1 MILEIQARE
10 ILSTYEG
17 ANNQL
22 LEWKQK
28 FVAVKNF
35 KLTRPQAK
43 YVLDYKDV
51 IPKVARKYLKIFP
64 TFAEKIMEEKRLVLP
79 PEKIWCEKLLCETD
93 KAYHIWGK
101 VTEKENMYAFWLPK
115 GVIVLEEK
123 KIKYEIDYSKYNK
136 PGRPVM
142 SHQKTAI
149 EKLIPND
156 RFILADDMGVGKGM
170 TINTLVYTPKGMI
183 KIGDIKIGNKVIGS
197 DGLSYNVIGVFPQ
210 GLRDTYKITFND
222 GVSII
227 TDENHLWLVMSPNH
241 SLNRKNERL
250 KKSLVLST
258 KQMYEGGKIKIKGNG
273 YNEERI
279 YEIETYYKSSNG
291 NNKWQIPIVKPIH
304 FDNNDLLPI
313 NPYLLGLALG
323 DGYFNGKNIRFG
335 VHKDDFDEM
344 FNLFKIKE
352 NKPQHNVKNGY
363 INVEN
368 SLFELGIEHTRSN
381 TKFIPE
387 IYKYSSIEDRLSILQ
402 GLMDT
407 DGYCMKSKTNKF
419 NGTFYS
425 TVSEKLCDDV
435 MEIVHSLGGIARKS
449 SKIPKYT
456 YKGVK
461 LEGKRT
467 YQLNIKL
474 PNEMIPFRL
483 KRKLDLYNPPQKY
496 PIGRYIKNIERCG
509 NEDTVCISVDSPD
522 KLYVAEHGIVTHNT
536 TSSIIAAIESN
547 VKKVLIVCP
556 ASLKINWK
564 REIEIYTNRRTLIV
578 EGGKW
583 GSTFDFYIINYD
595 IIKNYHSLKD
605 EKTGIQNSLIL
616 KENFDIAIVD
626 EAHMINNIGAQR
638 TQLMNDILDT
648 IPKVWLL
655 TGTPMTSRPINYY
668 NLLKIVRSPL
678 TLNWQGYVKRY
689 CKGFQFKAN
698 GRKIWKTDGAA
709 NLDELRERTRHLVLR
724 RLKTD
729 VLDLP
734 EKIITPQFLELDNM
748 LYQHEMEEFVKID
761 KDDRK
766 KESISI
772 TLSRL
777 MGARKIIAREK
788 VPYTCELID
797 KFLELDKKVIVFTN
811 FTDTLEMIKEKYSKH
826 CVVVNGTT
834 PKLKRQE
841 AVDRFQTDPKVKV
854 FIGNIIAAGVGL
866 TLTAAEGVIMNDL
879 SFVPSHHSQAED
891 RCIFK
896 DQYVLTLNGYKKIQN
911 INENDFVYTHLG
923 NFKKVLKTH
932 NHSERNKFK
941 VSIKSFGNYNTLDV
955 TNDHKVHVYNKKNN
969 NFEFIESSK
978 IDITNHCLTFKI
990 NNQPSER
997 KNNLLVKNYI
1007 PESFKNNY
1015 DVYEKNGRVINLPT
1029 NIELTND
1036 LLYAF
1041 GFYVAEG
1048 WSYDNDKNSNKS
1060 SSVNVCQKIN
1070 NEKMYDASKFIIDI
1084 IKKSFNIENHSEYID
1099 KKGIKTSTIYSKNL
1113 VKNFINW
1120 FGDSCE
1126 NKKFPDW
1133 VDDLNNEQLNCL
1145 LDGFY
1150 HGDGYHRKNTQQCV
1164 TTSPILG
1171 SQLVRYNVNLNR
1183 GVILNIKEFDN
1194 IKHKTQF
1201 IIEYTIDNK
1210 NTRIIKKDNYI
1221 IYPII
1226 SLLMKRPKHGDDIV
1240 YDLTIEDDNSFVVGN
1255 YNVHNCNRIGQKNV
1269 VNVYYPIFEDTIE
1282 INIYNIIQ
1290 RKKNNIEQVMG
1301 DGEYSESFAKELLE
1315 QISFKF
1321 GK

>member
-1 MILEIQARE
+1 MIMILEIQARE

-22 LEWKQK
+22 LEWKQR
-28 FVAVKNF
+28 FVDVKNF

-43 YVLDYKDV
+43 YVLDNKDV
-51 IPKVARKYLKIFP
+51 VPKVARKYLKIFP

-115 GVIVLEEK
+115 GVIVLEQK
-123 KIKYEIDYSKYNK
+123 TLKYQIDYSKFDK

-142 SHQKTAI
+142 VHQKQAI

-156 RFILADDMGVGKGM
+156 RFILADDMGLGK
-170 TINTLVYTPKGMI
+170 
-183 KIGDIKIGNKVIGS
+183 
-197 DGLSYNVIGVFPQ
+197 
-210 GLRDTYKITFND
+210 
-222 GVSII
+222 
-227 TDENHLWLVMSPNH
+227 
-241 SLNRKNERL
+241 
-250 KKSLVLST
+250 
-258 KQMYEGGKIKIKGNG
+258 
-273 YNEERI
+273 
-279 YEIETYYKSSNG
+279 
-291 NNKWQIPIVKPIH
+291 
-304 FDNNDLLPI
+304 
-313 NPYLLGLALG
+313 
-323 DGYFNGKNIRFG
+323 
-335 VHKDDFDEM
+335 
-344 FNLFKIKE
+344 
-352 NKPQHNVKNGY
+352 
-363 INVEN
+363 
-368 SLFELGIEHTRSN
+368 
-381 TKFIPE
+381 
-387 IYKYSSIEDRLSILQ
+387 
-402 GLMDT
+402 
-407 DGYCMKSKTNKF
+407 
-419 NGTFYS
+419 
-425 TVSEKLCDDV
+425 
-435 MEIVHSLGGIARKS
+435 
-449 SKIPKYT
+449 
-456 YKGVK
+456 
-461 LEGKRT
+461 
-467 YQLNIKL
+467 
-474 PNEMIPFRL
+474 
-483 KRKLDLYNPPQKY
+483 
-496 PIGRYIKNIERCG
+496 
-509 NEDTVCISVDSPD
+509 
-522 KLYVAEHGIVTHNT
+522 T
-536 TSSIIAAIESN
+536 TSAIIAAIESGA
-547 VKKVLIVCP
+547 KKVLIVCP

-564 REIEIYTNRRTLIV
+564 REIEMYTNRRTLIV

-595 IIKNYHSLKD
+595 IIKNYHELPD
-605 EKTGIQNSLIL
+605 EKTGVQESLIL
-616 KENFDIAIVD
+616 REHFDLAIID
-626 EAHMINNIGAQR
+626 EAHYINNTGAMR
-638 TQLMNDILDT
+638 TQLMNDILDS

-748 LYQHEMEEFVKID
+748 LYQHEMEEFVKIA

-891 RCIFK
+891 R
-896 DQYVLTLNGYKKIQN
+896 
-911 INENDFVYTHLG
+911 
-923 NFKKVLKTH
+923 
-932 NHSERNKFK
+932 
-941 VSIKSFGNYNTLDV
+941 
-955 TNDHKVHVYNKKNN
+955 
-969 NFEFIESSK
+969 
-978 IDITNHCLTFKI
+978 
-990 NNQPSER
+990 
-997 KNNLLVKNYI
+997 
-1007 PESFKNNY
+1007 
-1015 DVYEKNGRVINLPT
+1015 
-1029 NIELTND
+1029 
-1036 LLYAF
+1036 A
-1041 GFYVAEG
+1041 
-1048 WSYDNDKNSNKS
+1048 
-1060 SSVNVCQKIN
+1060 
-1070 NEKMYDASKFIIDI
+1070 
-1084 IKKSFNIENHSEYID
+1084 
-1099 KKGIKTSTIYSKNL
+1099 
-1113 VKNFINW
+1113 
-1120 FGDSCE
+1120 
-1126 NKKFPDW
+1126 
-1133 VDDLNNEQLNCL
+1133 
-1145 LDGFY
+1145 
-1150 HGDGYHRKNTQQCV
+1150 
-1164 TTSPILG
+1164 
-1171 SQLVRYNVNLNR
+1171 
-1183 GVILNIKEFDN
+1183 
-1194 IKHKTQF
+1194 
-1201 IIEYTIDNK
+1201 
-1210 NTRIIKKDNYI
+1210 
-1221 IYPII
+1221 
-1226 SLLMKRPKHGDDIV
+1226 
-1240 YDLTIEDDNSFVVGN
+1240 
-1255 YNVHNCNRIGQKNV
+1255 NRIGQKNV